1 MKKVTLNCSIC
12 KEKIDEQIIKN
23 TNKVYWTEG
32 HNAEPINDG
41 RCCTS
46 CNNAVVMPYR
56 ILKSV
61 MPKLDDINNSLTKAL
76 YSAEHDS
83 EEELDEWLRECVKV
97 SKSAL
102 AMVSQLKLN
111 RDKESNATHLIPLE
125 SIGMFINAS
134 SGITYPMLADG
145 INADLYEG
153 VATHVED
160 LEVGWLDDLDVKD
173 FNTVKDIMRNLEEAV

>member
-1 MKKVTLNCSIC
+1 MQEDEKLVFEEQFGKNNPMKKVTLNCSIC

-61 MPKLDDINNSLTKAL
+61 MPKLDDINDSLTKAL
-76 YSAEHDS
+76 YFAEHGS

-102 AMVSQLKLN
+102 TMVSQLKLN
-111 RDKESNATHLIPLE
+111 TDKE
-125 SIGMFINAS
+125 M
-134 SGITYPMLADG
+134 
-145 INADLYEG
+145 
-153 VATHVED
+153 
-160 LEVGWLDDLDVKD
+160 
-173 FNTVKDIMRNLEEAV
+173 